1 MMNKIVMLL
10 FVVAL
15 VMGLAACGAKQE
27 QAPANNAAA
36 ADPNAQKVTITATNW
51 QFDQKEYKVKKGQP
65 VTITFDS
72 KQGMHSAEL
81 KDFNVKLDSN
91 KKTATFTPDKTGSF
105 DIRCMT
111 PCGQGHM
118 DMLSKLVVE

>member
-1 MMNKIVMLL
+1 MKKLVMLL
-10 FVVAL
+10 LAVCFVMAA
-15 VMGLAACGAKQE
+15 AACGAKKE
-27 QAPANNAAA
+27 EAPANNAAA

-81 KDFNVKLDSN
+81 KDLNVKLDSN
-91 KKTATFTPDKTGSF
+91 KKTATFTPDKAGSF
-105 DIRCMT
+105 DIRCMI
-111 PCGQGHM
+111 PCGQGHA
-118 DMLSKLVVE
+118 DMVSKLVVE